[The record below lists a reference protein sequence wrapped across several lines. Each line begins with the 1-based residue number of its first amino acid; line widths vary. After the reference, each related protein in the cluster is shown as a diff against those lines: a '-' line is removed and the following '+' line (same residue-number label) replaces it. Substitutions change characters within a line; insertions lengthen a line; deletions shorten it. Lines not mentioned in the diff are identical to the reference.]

1 MSETEKMAVP
11 QPPNGVSSLAGALSQ
26 ISWAAFA
33 LIGGLMVLLYWD
45 VVPAM
50 ANTWWTDEAYSH
62 GLLIP
67 PLAAYVAWLNRDQV
81 LAVPATADARGL
93 LLVAAGCSMHLL
105 GRLGAEFF
113 LTRVSLVV
121 ILAGV
126 ILTYWGLGRLW
137 QLSFALVLLA
147 TMVPVPQII
156 YNKLAAPLQLFAS
169 AVASNTLELLGIPI
183 FRDGNVMHLSE
194 ISLGVAEACSGLRS
208 ISSLSVLALV
218 IGYFVCTSVGVR
230 ALLFFMSFPVA
241 IAVNVLRIVIT
252 ALFAREDPAL
262 AEGFF
267 HSFSGW
273 VVFLVGFSFMYGIA
287 VVFARFEPTTK
298 DQVGAESQ

>member
-1 MSETEKMAVP
+1 MIEP
-11 QPPNGVSSLAGALSQ
+11 QNKTMLEPSVHNSPHQDLVSQLS
-26 ISWAAFA
+26 WGAFA
-33 LIGGLMVLLYWD
+33 VLGGLMVLMYWD

-67 PLAAYVAWLNRDQV
+67 PLALYVAWLNRDQI
-81 LAVPATADARGL
+81 LAVPAAADSRGIL
-93 LLVAAGCSMHLL
+93 LTGIGCAMHLL

-113 LTRVSLVV
+113 LTRVSMVV
-121 ILAGV
+121 ILAGI
-126 ILTYWGLGRLW
+126 ILTYWGIGRLG

-147 TMVPVPQII
+147 TMVPIPQII

-169 AVASNTLELLGIPI
+169 SVASSTLEIMGIPI

-218 IGYFVCTSVGVR
+218 IGYLVCTTVGVR
-230 ALLFFMSFPVA
+230 TLLFFMSFPVA

-273 VVFLVGFSFMYGIA
+273 VVFLVGFTFMYAIA
-287 VVFARFEPTTK
+287 VLFARFEPK
-298 DQVGAESQ
+298 SSEHAGGNS

>member
-1 MSETEKMAVP
+1 MSRPSDAKMP
-11 QPPNGVSSLAGALSQ
+11 EPTIDESSPMEFMAQLSWG
-26 ISWAAFA
+26 SV
-33 LIGGLMVLLYWD
+33 VLLSGLLVLLFWD

-50 ANTWWTDEAYSH
+50 ANVWWTDEAYSH

-67 PLAAYVAWLNRDQV
+67 PLAVYVAWLNRDDV
-81 LAVPATADARGL
+81 LAAPAVSDSRGL
-93 LLVAAGCSMHLL
+93 VLAAAGCSMHLL

-121 ILAGV
+121 ILAGI
-126 ILTYWGLGRLW
+126 ILTYWGMARLW
-137 QLSFALVLLA
+137 KLSFSLILLA
-147 TMVPVPQII
+147 TMVPIPQIV

-169 AVASNTLELLGIPI
+169 SVASNTLELMGVPI

-218 IGYFVCTSVGVR
+218 IGYFVCSTVGVR
-230 ALLFFMSFPVA
+230 VLLFFMSFPVA

-252 ALFAREDPAL
+252 ALFAQEDPAL

-273 VVFLVGFSFMYGIA
+273 VVFVVGFALMYGIA
-287 VVFARFEPTTK
+287 VGFARLERSQAEPS
-298 DQVGAESQ
+298 GGRS

>member
-1 MSETEKMAVP
+1 MIEP
-11 QPPNGVSSLAGALSQ
+11 QNKTMLEPSVHNSPHQDLVSQLS
-26 ISWAAFA
+26 WGAFA
-33 LIGGLMVLLYWD
+33 VLGGLMVLMYWD

-67 PLAAYVAWLNRDQV
+67 PLALYVAWLNRDQI
-81 LAVPATADARGL
+81 LAVPAAADSRGIL
-93 LLVAAGCSMHLL
+93 LTGIGCAMHLL

-113 LTRVSLVV
+113 LTRVSMVV
-121 ILAGV
+121 ILAGI
-126 ILTYWGLGRLW
+126 ILTYWGIGRLG

-147 TMVPVPQII
+147 TMVPIPQII

-169 AVASNTLELLGIPI
+169 SVASSTLEIMGIPI

-218 IGYFVCTSVGVR
+218 IGYLVCTTVGVR
-230 ALLFFMSFPVA
+230 TLLFFMSFPVA

-273 VVFLVGFSFMYGIA
+273 VVFLVGFTFMYAIA
-287 VVFARFEPTTK
+287 VLFARFEPK
-298 DQVGAESQ
+298 SIEHAGGNS

>member
-1 MSETEKMAVP
+1 MIEP
-11 QPPNGVSSLAGALSQ
+11 QNKTMLEPSVHNSPHQDLVSQLS
-26 ISWAAFA
+26 WGAFA
-33 LIGGLMVLLYWD
+33 VLGGLMVLMYWD

-67 PLAAYVAWLNRDQV
+67 PLALYVAWLNRDQI
-81 LAVPATADARGL
+81 LAVPAAADSRGIL
-93 LLVAAGCSMHLL
+93 LTGIGCAMHLL

-113 LTRVSLVV
+113 LTRVSMVV
-121 ILAGV
+121 ILAGI
-126 ILTYWGLGRLW
+126 ILTYWGIGRLG

-147 TMVPVPQII
+147 TMVPIPQII

-169 AVASNTLELLGIPI
+169 SVASSTLEIMGIPI

-218 IGYFVCTSVGVR
+218 IGYLVCTTVGVR
-230 ALLFFMSFPVA
+230 TLLFFMSFPVA

-273 VVFLVGFSFMYGIA
+273 VVFLVGFTFMYAIA
-287 VVFARFEPTTK
+287 VLFARFEPNSSEHA
-298 DQVGAESQ
+298 GGNS